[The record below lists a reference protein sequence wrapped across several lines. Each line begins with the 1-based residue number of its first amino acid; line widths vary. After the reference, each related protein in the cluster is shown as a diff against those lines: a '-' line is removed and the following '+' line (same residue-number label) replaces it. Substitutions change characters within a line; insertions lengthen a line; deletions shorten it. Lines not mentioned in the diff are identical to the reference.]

1 MLRVPSAVLSTAV
14 AFALVASP
22 LSSASAHDHHHGPV
36 FFGLAGAAVV
46 GAAAL
51 LTAPFVIAT
60 APFRAPVYAP
70 PPAYYPPPAP
80 APAYYAPPPGYY
92 APPPPAYYA
101 PPPPPAYSYP
111 PGYAPGY
118 YR

>member
-70 PPAYYPPPAP
+70 PPAYYPAP
-80 APAYYAPPPGYY
+80 APAYYAPPPTYY
-92 APPPPAYYA
+92 APPPAYYA
-101 PPPPPAYSYP
+101 PPPPPAYSY
-111 PGYAPGY
+111 APGY